1 MAGTL
6 HSACTLHRGSMMSS
20 TASSRADSPGKWTV
34 YGLPSGRLFKV
45 ILVVVGSLCWLIV
58 PLWQAAR
65 TFVRK
70 DF

>member
-1 MAGTL
+1 V
-6 HSACTLHRGSMMSS
+6 GS
-20 TASSRADSPGKWTV
+20 TWAIPLA
-34 YGLPSGRLFKV
+34 
-45 ILVVVGSLCWLIV
+45 VVGSLCWLIV